1 MSKDE
6 QLTRGGFVPVGDLAL
21 DLSDVPDE
29 LRHWCL
35 QPGIRL
41 SPVRPQAPF
50 DTARISVTP
59 SHPCLDA
66 CVHIRSLKSAECIK
80 NGDLSGSVRE
90 SIHAVE
96 SVARRLNADAE
107 KSLKPALD
115 ALSQKAHL
123 HPAFKRGIENLYG
136 YTSDEDGIRHALLGE
151 QEKVDIDDAVFMFGA
166 CASFTAYLVNK
177 ARTAGLLKQ
186 EDDD

>member
-1 MSKDE
+1 MCAYTVIEDGPTIVPISLPE
-6 QLTRGGFVPVGDLAL
+6 QRKAIQDAFRVLK
-21 DLSDVPDE
+21 
-29 LRHWCL
+29 
-35 QPGIRL
+35 PGL
-41 SPVRPQAPF
+41 F
-50 DTARISVTP
+50 KGAR
-59 SHPCLDA
+59 SHLC
-66 CVHIRSLKSAECIK
+66 KSAECIK
-80 NGDLSGSVRE
+80 NGDLAGSVRE

-115 ALSQKAHL
+115 ALSQKAPL

-151 QEKVDIDDAVFMFGA
+151 QGKVDIDDAVFMFGA
-166 CASFTAYLVNK
+166 CTSFTAYLVNK

-186 EDDD
+186 EADD